1 MHVLRPCCFPS
12 LHFQTL
18 STSASLSLSISSQ
31 TAVPTLLNCTT
42 TAGPHTRS
50 SEVYGVS
57 LPPSASFRTVS
68 NLCLDNSTQY
78 SVTLTNTGGENVL
91 VDSVSS
97 PISAFQNS
105 SCTYKLFAR
114 FSSILSRVY

>member
-12 LHFQTL
+12 LHFQTF

-114 FSSILSRVY
+114 FSSILSSVY